1 MRRLSGRA
9 DFSAGI
15 FFGSNNATRADRSAA
30 STVAFLLSVSTN
42 VLAAAA
48 RQSVRILLWQ
58 TLWIGVLAAILAV
71 TLGTKIAVSA
81 LVGGGIGLVWT
92 VYMALALFKHSLTH
106 GAQMSALSFFAGWLF
121 KVVVTVSLLVI
132 ALRSRVFAPLWL
144 LVGLFGAMV
153 AYWAWFVFG
162 KKYAS
167 DADGK

>member
-1 MRRLSGRA
+1 MRRLFRPAGTSGWHFLRNS
-9 DFSAGI
+9 D
-15 FFGSNNATRADRSAA
+15 ATRADRSAA

-48 RQSVRILLWQ
+48 RQSLRILVWQ
-58 TLWIGVLAAILAV
+58 ALWIGVLAAIFAV
-71 TLGTKIAVSA
+71 TLGAQWAVSA

-92 VYMALALFKHSLTH
+92 VYMALVLFKHSLTR
-106 GAQMSALSFFAGWLF
+106 GVRMSALSFFAGWLF

-132 ALRSRVFAPLWL
+132 ALRSQRFAPLAL
-144 LVGLFGAMV
+144 LAGVFGAMV

>member
-1 MRRLSGRA
+1 M
-9 DFSAGI
+9 
-15 FFGSNNATRADRSAA
+15 
-30 STVAFLLSVSTN
+30 STN

-58 TLWIGVLAAILAV
+58 ALWGGALATIFAV
-71 TLGTKIAVSA
+71 TLGTKAAVSA
-81 LVGGGIGLVWT
+81 LVGSGIGLVWT
-92 VYMALALFKHSLTH
+92 VYMALVLFKHSLTH
-106 GAQMSALSFFAGWLF
+106 GVRLSAISFFAGWLF

-132 ALRSRVFAPLWL
+132 VLRSRMFVPLAV

-162 KKYAS
+162 KFVFGKKYAS

>member
-1 MRRLSGRA
+1 M
-9 DFSAGI
+9 
-15 FFGSNNATRADRSAA
+15 
-30 STVAFLLSVSTN
+30 STN

-58 TLWIGVLAAILAV
+58 VLWSGALATIFAV
-71 TLGTKIAVSA
+71 TLGAKAAVSA
-81 LVGGGIGLVWT
+81 LAGGGIGLVWT
-92 VYMALALFKHSLTH
+92 VYMALVLFKHSLTH
-106 GAQMSALSFFAGWLF
+106 GVRLSAISFFAGWLF

-132 ALRSRVFAPLWL
+132 VLRSRMFVPLAV

-162 KKYAS
+162 KKYAN